1 MRFDYFLSIFFGN
14 LENCR
19 QRRGQVSGLMNFGN
33 TCFLNTLLQAIAASP
48 QFLTWLQLHDALDKK
63 SLISSLQVILDCV
76 NGTHPTIRSDPS
88 NPAPVIRALN
98 SLGWVIPEGE
108 QKS

>member
-1 MRFDYFLSIFFGN
+1 
-14 LENCR
+14 
-19 QRRGQVSGLMNFGN
+19 MNFGN
-33 TCFLNTLLQAIAASP
+33 TCFLNTLLQAIASSP
-48 QFLTWLQLHDALDKK
+48 QFLTWLQLHDSLDKK
-63 SLISSLQVILDCV
+63 SLISSLQMILDCI

-108 QKS
+108 NDPHEVNID